1 MTTLSQSLSAVQ
13 EHAVR
18 QRSTFTSLHNA
29 RPQFSQALFPG
40 FISELLLQSVQG
52 CACHLLTIEHLD
64 TFTTAPHKQLL
75 ESKSEQGVFT
85 IAARRR
91 TTHQIELKK
100 KVHDSRTA
108 EDWQPRTDGQEE
120 ETWTGDWHR
129 EKSTDEAL
137 H

>member
-75 ESKSEQGVFT
+75 ESKSEQG
-85 IAARRR
+85 
-91 TTHQIELKK
+91 

-120 ETWTGDWHR
+120 ETWTGDWH
-129 EKSTDEAL
+129 
-137 H
+137 